1 MIRPARGALRRA
13 AGFWRQTAPTARGL
27 MAVRFLRSVGQ
38 GAMAVD
44 FVLFL
49 HAHGWPVV
57 DIGLLLM
64 GGGLAGAVLSLLV
77 GTLSDRTGRR
87 GFLLF
92 YEGGLALGIAALLA
106 APVPWLIVG
115 LAVAFGFG
123 RGANG
128 ASGPFAPAEQAWLA
142 RCIPAARRGVFFSI
156 NAALVFWGMG
166 LGAAGAGILARGL
179 PLPGLSSPYAA
190 LFVAN
195 GLIALIN
202 LGQIASLRERREGR
216 GEREEGPPS
225 LQRLQE
231 DRRVRRGENRAL
243 ALMVAVNAVNALGI
257 GLIAPLLPYWFN
269 VRFGVG
275 PQDIGPV
282 YAAAFTLTGAAS
294 LVVGRWSQRVG
305 VVRAIVVPRLLGV
318 AAFVALAVSPSFP
331 LAAGFYLTRS
341 VVNRGSVGVRQAFS
355 MGLVRDRRR
364 GLASSL
370 NAVSMTVPAAL
381 GPAIG
386 GWFLGRGELIW
397 PFVLAAL
404 LQSSYLVLFTRVMG
418 RYAATPG
425 GE

>member
-1 MIRPARGALRRA
+1 MIRSARGALRRA
-13 AGFWRQTAPTARGL
+13 AGFWRQTAPTARQL
-27 MAVRFLRSVGQ
+27 MAARFLRSVGQ

-49 HAHGWPVV
+49 HARGWPVV

-142 RCIPAARRGVFFSI
+142 RCVPAERRGVFFSV

-166 LGAAGAGILARGL
+166 LGAAAAGILARGL
-179 PLPGLSSPYAA
+179 SVPGLSSPYAA
-190 LFVAN
+190 LFLAN

-202 LGQIASLRERREGR
+202 LGQIASLRE
-216 GEREEGPPS
+216 EREEGPAS
-225 LQRLQE
+225 LERLQ
-231 DRRVRRGENRAL
+231 DDQRVRRGENRAL
-243 ALMVAVNAVNALGI
+243 ALLVGVNAVNALGI

-275 PQDIGPV
+275 PQQIGPV
-282 YAAAFTLTGAAS
+282 YGAAFVLTGLAS
-294 LVVGRWSQRVG
+294 LVVGSWSQRVG
-305 VVRAIVVPRLLGV
+305 TVRAIVVPRLLGI
-318 AAFVALAVSPSFP
+318 AAFVALAVSPTFP

-341 VVNRGSVGVRQAFS
+341 VVNRGSTGVRQAFS
-355 MGLVRDRRR
+355 MGLVGDRRR

-386 GWFLGRGELIW
+386 GWFLGRGELLL
-397 PFVLAAL
+397 PFALAAL
-404 LQSSYLVLFTRVMG
+404 LQSSYLVLFSRVMG
-418 RYAATPG
+418 RYAPTPG
-425 GE
+425 GEG